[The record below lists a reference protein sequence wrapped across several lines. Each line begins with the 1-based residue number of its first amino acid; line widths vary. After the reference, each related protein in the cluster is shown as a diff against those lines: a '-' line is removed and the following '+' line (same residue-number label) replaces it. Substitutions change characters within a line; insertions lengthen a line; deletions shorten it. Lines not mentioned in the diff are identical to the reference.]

1 MKRRE
6 FVNKFWDAF
15 QQSIVMQATLSVG
28 LMFTTCF
35 LWARGLDVPK
45 QLITFDSIVL
55 GFWFASKALSLT
67 VREIRK

>member
-1 MKRRE
+1 
-6 FVNKFWDAF
+6 
-15 QQSIVMQATLSVG
+15 MQATLSVG